1 MAPAGYEGAS
11 NFSFPWHFPTSS
23 GVSLQGEK
31 SVSSLPPPNFT
42 VELVGLEFPGA
53 APATPSLGQGHCGY
67 CSRKHTPLAYRVS
80 CLSVRPS
87 MGAGEQS
94 APD

>member
-53 APATPSLGQGHCGY
+53 APATPVFRARTLWLLQQETHS
-67 CSRKHTPLAYRVS
+67 A
-80 CLSVRPS
+80 CL
-87 MGAGEQS
+87 
-94 APD
+94 